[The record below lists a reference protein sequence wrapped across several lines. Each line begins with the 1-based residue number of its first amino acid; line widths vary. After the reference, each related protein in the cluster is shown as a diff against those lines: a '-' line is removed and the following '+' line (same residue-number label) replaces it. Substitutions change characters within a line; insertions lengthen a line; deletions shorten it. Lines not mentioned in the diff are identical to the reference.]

1 MIETV
6 GPESLVTVEPFVGLM
21 HRLGAQPARHRAPV
35 FGAGDQPGIG
45 QDVEML
51 DHRRQRHGEWPGELA
66 DGQAI
71 APAEARQERPPGG
84 VGQRGKSAVEWL
96 GPIVN
101 HLVKYTVRADRVKL
115 LVGVGA
121 VPAGAIR
128 LV

>member
-1 MIETV
+1 LIETV

-21 HRLGAQPARHRAPV
+21 HRLGAQPARHRAAV
-35 FGAGDQPGIG
+35 LGADDEPGLG
-45 QDVEML
+45 ENVEML
-51 DHRRQRHGEWPGELA
+51 HHRRQGHGEGLGKLA